1 MAAERRV
8 AAPPRDLPLLPV
20 LAASAA
26 LAIEV
31 TTHLVDFAAWGLR
44 VRLLDSGYEWSYSHL
59 LATLAMATG
68 AGVCAVG
75 AATSRPHRRAWAV
88 AAVLF
93 GVLLVDNVTRLHEH
107 VPHWPLVYGPL
118 LAGLCAALVL
128 VAMRTRAAGLVY
140 AGVALLCA
148 SLAIHVVGPGVVRA
162 LGWGSASWG
171 YQVKVAL
178 KEGLELA
185 GWVLLVPA
193 LGGQTRCVARPP
205 SRRRSGRA
213 SRRSHGRRWWASGG

>member
-1 MAAERRV
+1 MAAEQRV
-8 AAPPRDLPLLPV
+8 AAPPRGVPLLPA

-31 TTHLVDFAAWGLR
+31 TTHLVDFAAWSLR

-59 LATLAMATG
+59 LATLAMAAGTG
-68 AGVCAVG
+68 ICGVG
-75 AATSRPHRRAWAV
+75 AVASHSHRRAWPV

-93 GVLLVDNVTRLHEH
+93 GVLLIDNVTRLHEH

-118 LAGLCAALVL
+118 LAGLCGALVV
-128 VAMRTRAAGLVY
+128 VATRTPAAGLVH

-148 SLAIHVVGPGVVRA
+148 SLAIHVAGPEVVRA
-162 LGWGSASWG
+162 LGWGSGSWG

-193 LGGQTRCVARPP
+193 LARLVRAPATAGAARV
-205 SRRRSGRA
+205 RRLDD
-213 SRRSHGRRWWASGG
+213 